1 MKRSFIFLHIAVLLG
16 GLTGI
21 FGKLISVNAASLV
34 WFRVA
39 ISSILLYVI
48 LKLTG
53 RFKHYTPKEMGK
65 LGASGLLPTF
75 FWAFFYASIK
85 YSNVSIGVVCF
96 CLTGFFTAVLNPL
109 INKKKLD
116 ISELFLSAITLGG
129 VSLIFHFDT
138 SYRTGII
145 LGTISSFFGSL
156 YIMANEKLVRQY
168 ESTMINYYQLLG
180 ATIGLGLLMPLYIHL
195 SPEQQQHMLPTALD
209 YVYLLMLSLFCTVGL
224 YLLVAEALKDI
235 SAFTVNLSFNLE
247 PVYSILLAMLLFK
260 ENKELN
266 GSFYLGLALI
276 MLSVLF
282 QMLKYLPPKTR
293 R

>member
-1 MKRSFIFLHIAVLLG
+1 MKKSFFFLHTAVLLG
-16 GLTGI
+16 GFTGI
-21 FGKLISVNAASLV
+21 FGKLITVNAASLV

-39 ISSILLYVI
+39 ISSILLYGI
-48 LKLTG
+48 LKITK
-53 RFKHYTPKEMGK
+53 RFKHYSPKEMFR
-65 LGASGLLPTF
+65 LSASGLLPAF

-96 CLTGFFTAVLNPL
+96 CLTGFFTAVLNPM
-109 INKKKLD
+109 INRKKFA
-116 ISELFLSAITLGG
+116 ISELFLSALTLAG

-156 YIMANEKLVRQY
+156 YVMTNEKLVRKY
-168 ESTMINYYQLLG
+168 DTSMINYYQLLG
-180 ATIGLGLLMPLYIHL
+180 ATIGLGLLLPVYLHL
-195 SPEQQQHMLPTALD
+195 SPELQQHMLPTSRD
-209 YVYLLMLSLFCTVGL
+209 WVYLLILSLFCTVGM
-224 YLLVAEALKDI
+224 YLLLAEALKDN

-247 PVYSILLAMLLFK
+247 PVYSILLAMLIFK

-276 MLSVLF
+276 MISVVF
-282 QMLKYLPPKTR
+282 QMLNYLPPKIR